1 MSGLNFFGKSG
12 LKRFS
17 GLAARTKRVLLLAAV
32 LLFVSAGAAFAA
44 SSTGI
49 KVPAMNGPVN
59 DNAGLISSS
68 DEAKLSEYLNRIN
81 DKTGIQ
87 LAVLTIDSLEGHPVE
102 MYSMAVCE
110 EWQLGQ
116 KGEDNGVLLLVAF
129 QDHEFRIEVG
139 YGLEGTLT
147 DMASGIILRNVITPY
162 FKEGEYST
170 GILAGMQAIGIL
182 VAPSEAGL
190 MEGVPQTTITR
201 SGSSSDAD
209 ESIAGLI
216 FMLVFIL
223 IMATVSSRKN
233 RYGRYRRRGYRRSGL
248 GQAAETLFWLNALNN
263 SSSSHRSGGS
273 GFKGGGFSGGS
284 FGGHSSGFS
293 GGGGHF
299 GGGGASG
306 KW

>member
-1 MSGLNFFGKSG
+1 MKTSQI
-12 LKRFS
+12 
-17 GLAARTKRVLLLAAV
+17 KRVTLLAVV
-32 LLFVSAGAAFAA
+32 LLFVCASAAFAA
-44 SSTGI
+44 SSYGI

-59 DNAGLISSS
+59 DKAGLISSS

-87 LAVLTIDSLEGHPVE
+87 LAVLTIDSLEGHPIEV
-102 MYSMAVCE
+102 YSMAVCE

-129 QDHEFRIEVG
+129 EDHEFRIETG

-162 FKEGEYST
+162 FKEGKYST
-170 GILAGMQAIGIL
+170 GILAGMQAIGVA

-190 MEGVPQTTITR
+190 MEGVPQTTV
-201 SGSSSDAD
+201 SYSSNYDDDEDA
-209 ESIAGLI
+209 IAGFI
-216 FMLVFIL
+216 FFIIFVMIL
-223 IMATVSSRKN
+223 MSAISKASRRN
-233 RYGRYRRRGYRRSGL
+233 RYRNYGYRSRRSGL
-248 GQAAETLFWLNALNN
+248 GQAAETLFWLNMLNG
-263 SSSSHRSGGS
+263 SSSSHKSSGFGGS
-273 GFKGGGFSGGS
+273 S
-284 FGGHSSGFS
+284 FGGHSSGFGGGGFS

>member
-1 MSGLNFFGKSG
+1 MRGLNFF
-12 LKRFS
+12 
-17 GLAARTKRVLLLAAV
+17 KRVALLAAM
-32 LLFVSAGAAFAA
+32 LIFVSVGAMYAA
-44 SSTGI
+44 SSYGI

-87 LAVLTIDSLEGHPVE
+87 LAVLTIDSLDGNAIEA
-102 MYSMAVCE
+102 YSMAVCE

-116 KGEDNGVLLLVAF
+116 KDEDNGVLLLVAF

-170 GILAGMQAIGIL
+170 GILAGMQAIGL
-182 VAPSEAGL
+182 AVAPSEAEL
-190 MEGVPQTTITR
+190 MDGVPQTTITR
-201 SGSSSDAD
+201 SGDSDDD
-209 ESIAGLI
+209 EDAAVAAFAFFVI
-216 FMLVFIL
+216 FMMI
-223 IMATVSSRKN
+223 IISEARKKARLN
-233 RYGRYRRRGYRRSGL
+233 RYRRNGYKRSGL
-248 GQAAETLFWLNALNN
+248 SQAAETLFWLSALNN
-263 SSSSHRSGGS
+263 TTSSHKSSSFGSHSGGS
-273 GFKGGGFSGGS
+273 SFK
-284 FGGHSSGFS
+284 SSGFS

>member
-1 MSGLNFFGKSG
+1 MSRLNFF
-12 LKRFS
+12 
-17 GLAARTKRVLLLAAV
+17 KRVALLAAV
-32 LLFVSAGAAFAA
+32 LLFVCAGAAFAA
-44 SSTGI
+44 SSYGI

-59 DNAGLISSS
+59 DNAGLINKS

-87 LAVLTIDSLEGHPVE
+87 LAVLTIDSLEGHSAE
-102 MYSMAVCE
+102 AYSMAVCE

-129 QDHEFRIEVG
+129 EDHEFRIEVG

-162 FKEGEYST
+162 FKEGKYST
-170 GILAGMQAIGIL
+170 GILAGMQAIGVV

-190 MEGVPQTTITR
+190 MEGVPQTTVTR
-201 SGSSSDAD
+201 SGNNED
-209 ESIAGLI
+209 EAVAG
-216 FMLVFIL
+216 FVFVFVFIMIL
-223 IMATVSSRKN
+223 ISALNKASR
-233 RYGRYRRRGYRRSGL
+233 RGRYRRYGYRRRRSGL
-248 GQAAETLFWLNALNN
+248 GQAAETLFWLNMLNN
-263 SSSSHRSGGS
+263 SSSSHR
-273 GFKGGGFSGGS
+273 GGG
-284 FGGHSSGFS
+284 FGGHSGSSGFKSGGFGGGFS

>member
-1 MSGLNFFGKSG
+1 MSRLNFF
-12 LKRFS
+12 KRI
-17 GLAARTKRVLLLAAV
+17 ALLAAV
-32 LLFVSAGAAFAA
+32 LLFVSVGFAFAE
-44 SSTGI
+44 SSYGI

-68 DEAKLSEYLNRIN
+68 DEAKLAEYLNRIN

-170 GILAGMQAIGIL
+170 GILAGMMAIGL
-182 VAPSEAGL
+182 AVAPSEAGL
-190 MEGVPQTTITR
+190 MEGVPQTTVTK
-201 SGSSSDAD
+201 SGNSTDAED
-209 ESIAGLI
+209 VFAGFVFFIVFTLI
-216 FMLVFIL
+216 LMSG
-223 IMATVSSRKN
+223 VSKAFR
-233 RYGRYRRRGYRRSGL
+233 RGRYRRYGYRRRRSGL
-248 GQAAETLFWLNALNN
+248 GQAAETLFWLNMLNN
-263 SSSSHRSGGS
+263 SSSGHRSNGFSGSS
-273 GFKGGGFSGGS
+273 GFKSGGFSGS
-284 FGGHSSGFS
+284 
-293 GGGGHF
+293 GGHF

-306 KW
+306 KC